1 MKVFKLFMLVLAF
14 AASTPRLIA
23 QQSDKQRLSR
33 EQMIEAQA
41 KHIATDLAFD
51 DKIYDKFITTYVNYK
66 KELWATAPKCKRK
79 QHKMGETEEQAAQ
92 NMRNRFEQS
101 QKVLD
106 IREKYYKEFSKFLT
120 QKQIE
125 QMYDKEKKI
134 MQRLKQRHNK
144 GMHNKCM
151 HKGGMHKGGMHN
163 KCTNK
168 GGK

>member
-1 MKVFKLFMLVLAF
+1 MKKMKVFRLFMLVLAF
-14 AASTPRLIA
+14 AASTPRLMA

-33 EQMIEAQA
+33 EQMIEVQA
-41 KHIATDLAFD
+41 KYIATDLAFD
-51 DKIYDKFITTYVNYK
+51 DKIYDRFITTYVNYK
-66 KELWATAPKCKRK
+66 KELWATAPKRNKK
-79 QHKMGETEEQAAQ
+79 QYKMGESEEQAAQ

-144 GMHNKCM
+144 GMRNKCM
-151 HKGGMHKGGMHN
+151 HKGGMHN
-163 KCTNK
+163 TCTNK